1 MNFDRKA
8 YMNWARNAQN
18 TNPSGQDY
26 HNSQKN
32 PAMLGYNPKK
42 PIELNEVSNN
52 EGYSL
57 PKKTIKNRAS
67 RKMISEMIKKGKQS

>member
-8 YMNWARNAQN
+8 YMNWAENAQKS
-18 TNPSGQDY
+18 NPSGQDY

-32 PAMLGYNPKK
+32 PALLGYTPKK
-42 PIELNEVSNN
+42 PTKLDEVVGS

-57 PKKTIKNRAS
+57 PNKTTKNRAS
-67 RKMISEMIKKGKQS
+67 RKMISEMIKKGKQT